1 MKKTDWF
8 TTARFGLFLHWGL
21 YSIAGRGE
29 WTYAQDR
36 WEKGV
41 YEKLMERFN
50 PRGYDPAEWAR
61 MAREAGM
68 KYAVLTTRHHDGFC
82 LFDSHYTEYKMTN
95 TPYGKDVVR
104 MFVDAFRKEG
114 LRIGFYHSLPDW
126 THPGFADRESP
137 EFIQRGELHTP
148 SAEEHKA
155 FQDLLYH
162 HLEQLMTEYGTIDLL
177 FLDYTSRWKA
187 EEDYFDRERLM
198 EMIYRCQPEIL
209 VDDRLAYFKDNVRD
223 FDYYTPEICVPN
235 QPQVVKG
242 REVPWETCATMNDH
256 WGFCRT
262 DSNYKS
268 WETLTAGL
276 IGCVSKNGNLLLN
289 VGPDENGCFPEEAK
303 RRLRE
308 LGEWF
313 SSAGEAV
320 TGCGASEYR
329 PPFGCVYTQKGKTV
343 YCYFLIPPMG
353 DVILPQLKGKIDS
366 IVLLRS
372 GESVPMIDNWGFEL
386 LRNDEQRVRPKDV
399 RTGDVMKIVLK

>member
-50 PRGYDPAEWAR
+50 PLGYDPAEWAR

-104 MFVDAFRKEG
+104 MYVDAFRKEG

-177 FLDYTSRWKA
+177 FLDYTSQWKA
-187 EEDYFDRERLM
+187 EEDYFDRERLL
-198 EMIYRCQPEIL
+198 EMIYRCQPGIL

-223 FDYYTPEICVPN
+223 FDYYTPEICVP
-235 QPQVVKG
+235 
-242 REVPWETCATMNDH
+242 
-256 WGFCRT
+256 
-262 DSNYKS
+262 
-268 WETLTAGL
+268 
-276 IGCVSKNGNLLLN
+276 
-289 VGPDENGCFPEEAK
+289 
-303 RRLRE
+303 
-308 LGEWF
+308 
-313 SSAGEAV
+313 EAV
-320 TGCGASEYR
+320 
-329 PPFGCVYTQKGKTV
+329 P
-343 YCYFLIPPMG
+343 
-353 DVILPQLKGKIDS
+353 
-366 IVLLRS
+366 
-372 GESVPMIDNWGFEL
+372 
-386 LRNDEQRVRPKDV
+386 
-399 RTGDVMKIVLK
+399 